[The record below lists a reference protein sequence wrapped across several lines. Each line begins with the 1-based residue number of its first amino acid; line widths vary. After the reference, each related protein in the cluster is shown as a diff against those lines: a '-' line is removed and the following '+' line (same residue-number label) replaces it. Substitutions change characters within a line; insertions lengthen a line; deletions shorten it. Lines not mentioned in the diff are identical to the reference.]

1 MSSETRIGAIFL
13 DADGVLWDD
22 NGSGGIL
29 TGKIA
34 SIQNL
39 ELLSSVRVEKYLKI
53 IVSNQTYAARKRM
66 TFLKFRFFVNGFFH
80 NLMKLDLIND
90 YANCYHHPNAKNF
103 FLRKQCDCRKP
114 LPGLINSMLK
124 KHNINSSRSFLIG
137 DRITDIQSGAAAG
150 VKHLYLIVNPRML
163 EINENSSIQPLQHRF
178 IPLKE
183 LKEFTLIEDGLDEN

>member
-1 MSSETRIGAIFL
+1 MSSDNKIGAIFL

-66 TFLKFRFFVNGFFH
+66 TFFSIEF
-80 NLMKLDLIND
+80 I
-90 YANCYHHPNAKNF
+90 
-103 FLRKQCDCRKP
+103 KP
-114 LPGLINSMLK
+114 G
-124 KHNINSSRSFLIG
+124 
-137 DRITDIQSGAAAG
+137 
-150 VKHLYLIVNPRML
+150 
-163 EINENSSIQPLQHRF
+163 
-178 IPLKE
+178 
-183 LKEFTLIEDGLDEN
+183 

>member
-1 MSSETRIGAIFL
+1 VSSDNKVGAIFL

-39 ELLSSVRVEKYLKI
+39 ELLSSVKVEKYLKI

-66 TFLKFRFFVNGFFH
+66 TFLKFRFFVNSFFK
-80 NLMKLDLIND
+80 NLIKLDLIND
-90 YANCYHHPNAKNF
+90 YAICYHHPNAKNF

-124 KHNINSSRSFLIG
+124 KHNINSHRSFLIG

-163 EINENSSIQPLQHRF
+163 EINENSSKQPLQHRF

-183 LKEFTLIEDGLDEN
+183 LKEFTLIEDELDEN